1 MKKKI
6 IGILVCTLLIATI
19 IPISTANEQ
28 PISQSLDD
36 VEITIYAG
44 HFGKDI
50 GFGISIDIL
59 NHKNEDVICY
69 FNTTFDFIFRDH
81 WDFTHEWNITVPPER
96 PWQVRHSTGMKGI
109 KHISITTEAEGT
121 IASRSGISIGKIM
134 IFNE

>member
-6 IGILVCTLLIATI
+6 IGIFVCMLLIATI

-36 VEITIYAG
+36 VEIIIYAG

-59 NHKNEDVICY
+59 NHKNEDVICC

-81 WDFTHEWNITVPPER
+81 WDFTREWNITVPPEI

-134 IFNE
+134 I

>member
-1 MKKKI
+1 MKKRIWTI
-6 IGILVCTLLIATI
+6 IVCMLLIATI

-69 FNTTFDFIFRDH
+69 FNITFDFIY
-81 WDFTHEWNITVPPER
+81 NL
-96 PWQVRHSTGMKGI
+96 G
-109 KHISITTEAEGT
+109 
-121 IASRSGISIGKIM
+121 
-134 IFNE
+134 

>member
-1 MKKKI
+1 MKKRIWTI
-6 IGILVCTLLIATI
+6 IVCMLLVATI

-69 FNTTFDFIFRDH
+69 FNITFDFIFRDH
-81 WDFTHEWNITVPPER
+81 WDFTHEWNIAVPPER
-96 PWQVRHSTGMKGI
+96 PWQVRLSTGMKAI

-121 IASRSGISIGKIM
+121 IVSRSGISIGKIM
-134 IFNE
+134 IFNA